1 MTPILPPRER
11 EDRDQASFNERIR
24 AREVRLI
31 DEDGKQLG
39 IVPTSEALRVARERE
54 LDLVEISPKAT
65 PPVAKIMDYG
75 KFKYQLAKKAHEARK
90 KQTVIQ
96 VKEMKLG
103 LKIEEHDLQVKLRHI
118 KEFLTEGD
126 KCKLTIMFRGREIL
140 HKEKGESLALKI
152 IEDLKGVGELE
163 QKPRFDG
170 RNIIMIFA
178 PV

>member
-1 MTPILPPRER
+1 VTPIIPTKEVK
-11 EDRDQASFNERIR
+11 DQVNYNEKIR
-24 AREVRLI
+24 VREVRLI

-39 IVPTSEALRVARERE
+39 IVPTFEALRIAREKE

-75 KFKYQLAKKAHEARK
+75 KFKYQLAKKAHEAKK

-103 LKIEEHDLQVKLRHI
+103 LKIEEHDLQVKLRHV
-118 KEFLTEGD
+118 KEFLTDGD
-126 KCKLTIMFRGREIL
+126 KCKITVMFRGREIL
-140 HKEKGESLALKI
+140 HKDKGEALAFKI
-152 IEDLKGVGELE
+152 IEQLKGVGDLE

-170 RNIIMIFA
+170 RNIIMIFS

>member
-1 MTPILPPRER
+1 VTSILPTREVK
-11 EDRDQASFNERIR
+11 DQTNINEKIR

-39 IVPTSEALRVARERE
+39 IVPISEALRLAREKE
-54 LDLVEISPKAT
+54 FDLVEISPKAT
-65 PPVAKIMDYG
+65 PPVCKIMDYG
-75 KFKYQLAKKAHEARK
+75 KFKYQLAKKAAEARK

-103 LKIEEHDLQVKLRHI
+103 LKIEEHDLQVKLRHM
-118 KEFLTEGD
+118 KEFLADGD
-126 KCKLTIMFRGREIL
+126 KVKITVMFRGREIL
-140 HKEKGESLALKI
+140 HKDKGESLAFKI
-152 IEDLKGVGELE
+152 IEQLKGVGDLE